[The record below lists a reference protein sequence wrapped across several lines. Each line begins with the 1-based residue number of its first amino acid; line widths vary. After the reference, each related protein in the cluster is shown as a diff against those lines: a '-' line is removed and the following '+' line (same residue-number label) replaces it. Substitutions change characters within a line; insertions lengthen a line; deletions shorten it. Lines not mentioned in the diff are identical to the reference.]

1 MMKPAQVVKA
11 LAALAQPTRLAI
23 YRLLVTVGPDGL
35 AAGQVAEKLKVSPAT
50 LSFHFRTL
58 SHAGLI
64 ESRQE
69 GRFVFYLANF
79 EVMNGM
85 VDYLTENCCGGDA
98 DACKLPGKKCDDVE
112 R

>member
-11 LAALAQPTRLAI
+11 LGALAQPTRLAI
-23 YRLLVTVGPDGL
+23 YRLLVEQGPEGL
-35 AAGQVAEKLKVSPAT
+35 AAGEVAARLKAAPAT

-58 SHAGLI
+58 SHAGLV

-69 GRFVFYLANF
+69 GRFVYYSANF
-79 EVMNGM
+79 AAMNGM

-98 DACKLPGKKCDDVE
+98 DACKTPGKKC
-112 R
+112 

>member
-1 MMKPAQVVKA
+1 MMKPARVVKA

-23 YRLLVTVGPDGL
+23 YRLLVEQGPEGM
-35 AAGQVAEKLKVSPAT
+35 AAGEVAAKLKAAPAT

-58 SHAGLI
+58 SHAGLV

-69 GRFVFYLANF
+69 GRFVYYSANF
-79 EVMNGM
+79 SAMNGM

-98 DACKLPGKKCDDVE
+98 DTCRTPGKKC
-112 R
+112 